1 MSVAKIMEISA
12 ASPDSFDAAMNLG
25 VERAAKT
32 LKNITGA
39 WVQDQKVDVENGKIV
54 RYRVN
59 MKVSF
64 ILE

>member
-1 MSVAKIMEISA
+1 MSVAKVTEISA
-12 ASPDSFDAAMNLG
+12 ASPDSFEAAMKLG

-39 WVQDQKVDVENGKIV
+39 WVNDQKVDVENGKIV

>member
-1 MSVAKIMEISA
+1 MSVAKITEISA
-12 ASPDSFDAAMNLG
+12 ASPDSFEAAVQVG
-25 VERAAKT
+25 VERASKT

-54 RYRVN
+54 RYRVS

-64 ILE
+64 VLA

>member
-1 MSVAKIMEISA
+1 MTVAKIMEISA
-12 ASPDSFDAAMNLG
+12 ASPDSFEAAVG
-25 VERAAKT
+25 VGIERASKT
-32 LKNITGA
+32 IKNITGA

-64 ILE
+64 VLA